1 MPTSGRPLEGTL
13 VDATAI
19 KTNLSTTAEVHLFKD
34 GWTPTSTSVEADFAA
49 HEATYQGYSAVTVSA
64 WVGPYIYG
72 GGAGY
77 FIAAADDYFAWAA
90 GSGDASNT
98 IGGYWIEDA
107 AGKVREYVIFDTP
120 ILINGAGQVVPVTP
134 TILFPAS

>member
-1 MPTSGRPLEGTL
+1 MPTSGRPLEGTK

-19 KTNLSTTAEVHLFKD
+19 KTNLSTTAEVHLFVQ
-34 GWTPTSTSVEADFAA
+34 GFNPSASSTAADFAA
-49 HEATYQGYSAVTVSA
+49 AEATYEGYTPATVAA
-64 WVGPYIYG
+64 WNGPYIYG
-72 GGAGY
+72 GGQGY
-77 FIAAADDYFAWAA
+77 FISAADEYFPWTA

-98 IGGYWIEDA
+98 IAGYWVQDA

-120 ILINGAGQVVPVTP
+120 VYINGADQVVPVTP

>member
-19 KTNLSTTAEVHLFKD
+19 KTNFSTTTVVQLFKA
-34 GWTPTSTSVEADFAA
+34 GWTPTSTSVGADFDA
-49 HEATYQGYSAVTVSA
+49 HEATYQGYAPVTIAA
-64 WVGPYIYG
+64 WVGPYVYG

-77 FIAAADDYFAWAA
+77 FIAAADQYFAWAA
-90 GSGDASNT
+90 GSGDASNS

-107 AGKVREYVIFDTP
+107 AGKVREYVIFDSEV
-120 ILINGAGQVVPVTP
+120 LINGAGQVIPVTP